1 MPHIDT
7 AFVLG
12 AGLGTRLRPLT
23 QNTPKPMLKIRGRP
37 LIEIIF
43 DALIGAGMR
52 RIIVNTHHA
61 SEAYKAHFTENSY
74 RGAELKFIHEPL
86 LLDTGGALKNALPL
100 FRDSGGILV
109 YNGDILSDI
118 KLADFLEKFEAS
130 AACAA
135 LVLRDG
141 GPNKNVSVKG
151 GFVCDMRFALK
162 SDFDRLAQFTGVFA
176 ARGEFFRLLE
186 QEEGQI
192 FSTVDI
198 FLKLIK
204 KDPHSL
210 LAHFDNSAWSDIGTL
225 EEYERLK

>member
-1 MPHIDT
+1 MPQIDT

-37 LIEIIF
+37 IIEIIF
-43 DALIGAGMR
+43 DALIGAGIR

-61 SEAYKAHFTENSY
+61 SEVYKAHFTESSY
-74 RGAELKFIHEPL
+74 GNAELKFIHEPV

-100 FRDSGGILV
+100 FRDSKGILV
-109 YNGDILSDI
+109 YNGDILSE
-118 KLADFLEKFEAS
+118 LNLPDFLEKFESS
-130 AACAA
+130 ATCAA
-135 LVLRDG
+135 LVLRDV

-151 GFVCDMRFALK
+151 GFVSDMRFLLK
-162 SDFDRLAQFTGVFA
+162 SDFDKLAQFTGVFA
-176 ARGEFFRLLE
+176 ARGAFFRELE
-186 QEEGQI
+186 QKEEQI

-210 LAHFDNSAWSDIGTL
+210 LAHFDNSAWSDIGTPQ
-225 EEYERLK
+225 EYEKLK